1 MIKVATNLHSLC
13 ATQAQLNVPAFKFAA
28 EEGEEKGS
36 DKKKKVGPDY
46 GLRFRRGA
54 IAGAVPG
61 ALLGSLIGGIGA
73 NQDRAATP
81 ASVAGSTLLG
91 ALLGGGLG
99 GGVTGLTNM
108 ANAYLNEDIYNEAAP
123 NYEQRARRGALL
135 GGVGG
140 GLAGLL
146 GGSVIAGAHKEVPAA
161 GMAPV
166 YLALLGGAGGAAL
179 GGLSNAQEGYLKGD
193 LYNKNAK

>member
-1 MIKVATNLHSLC
+1 MIKVANNLHSLC
-13 ATQAQLNVPAFKFAA
+13 VTQAQLNVPAFKFAA

-54 IAGAVPG
+54 ISGAIPG
-61 ALLGSLIGGIGA
+61 ALLGSLVGGIGA
-73 NQDRAATP
+73 GQDRAATP

-99 GGVTGLTNM
+99 GGVTGLGNM
-108 ANAYLNEDIYNEAAP
+108 ANAYLNEDLYNEGTP
-123 NYEQRARRGALL
+123 NYEQRALRGALL
-135 GGVGG
+135 GGGAG
-140 GLAGLL
+140 GLGGLL
-146 GGSVIAGAHKEVPAA
+146 TGSAIAGASNSPSA
-161 GMAPV
+161 GMAPI

-193 LYNKNAK
+193 MYNKNAK